1 MTRVELVSHRYQ
13 RCVIAVI
20 RHWNFVVLTG
30 FEPMTSWMSTKRS
43 NQLSYKTISIYPNG
57 VRTHM
62 SLPLPSRSGRQFPS
76 DQRWYIFRNKTR
88 VSTNF
93 TIRYIYLGLEP
104 RAGFEPAMF
113 VSLITSEVESTAVPS
128 WRKWRKVLK
137 VVYTEGIEPSLI
149 VFKTIVLTISR
160 SNTFNYHPFEVLTG
174 FEPVWVV
181 LQTTAFRLMTPLGHS
196 TLLLE

>member
-1 MTRVELVSHRYQ
+1 
-13 RCVIAVI
+13 
-20 RHWNFVVLTG
+20 
-30 FEPMTSWMSTKRS
+30 MTSFTSRKRS

-93 TIRYIYLGLEP
+93 TIGYIYLGLEP

-137 VVYTEGIEPSLI
+137 VVYTEGIEPSFI

-160 SNTFNYHPFEVLTG
+160 SNTFNYHPFVGLVG
-174 FEPVWVV
+174 YDP
-181 LQTTAFRLMTPLGHS
+181 
-196 TLLLE
+196 TLFAISARCFPD